1 MGRWRAISIPSMNY
15 VAGASR
21 EQSLLFPE
29 VIDDYITPENPV
41 RFIDAFV
48 EGLALEELGFRHA
61 TLPETGRPPYDP
73 GDLLRLYL
81 YGYLNRVRSSRR
93 LEREAGRNLEV
104 LWLLRKLTPDF
115 KTIAD
120 FRRDNGPAIK
130 AVCRQF
136 TLLCKKL
143 ELFGAELV
151 AIDGSKFA
159 AQNSKDRNFSQKKLK
174 ALLEE
179 IDQRIESYLGELA
192 AADQT
197 DEQADGGT
205 VPDAAGLQEK
215 MAVLKDRRGRYRE
228 LLDGLEQ
235 SGDTQVSLSDP
246 DSRAMSQGAGVT
258 VGYNVQA
265 AVDAKHSLI
274 VATDVTNTTSDL
286 GELGGMAIKAQEA
299 LGVEKLAAV
308 ADKGYY
314 NGKEILACDSVG
326 ITAYVAKPLTS
337 ANTAQGLYGK
347 ESFTYQPEQ
356 NVYVCPAGRE
366 LTYRFSTHEKGRPIH
381 YYRAS
386 DCKSC
391 ELRSHCTRNKANRTI
406 TRLAFEEIQEAMAMR
421 VKANPQIMRKRKA
434 IIEHCFGTIKRSM
447 GYSYFLCRGLTKVKT
462 EISLTVLAYNLKR
475 AINLV
480 GVQAMIEVL
489 G

>member
-1 MGRWRAISIPSMNY
+1 MNY
-15 VAGASR
+15 IAGASR

-29 VIDDYITPENPV
+29 VLDDSLTPENPV
-41 RFIDAFV
+41 RFIDAFFA
-48 EGLALEELGFRHA
+48 ELPLEELGFRHA
-61 TLPETGRPPYDP
+61 VVPETGRPPYDP

-104 LWLLRKLTPDF
+104 LWLLRKLVPDF

-120 FRRDNGPAIK
+120 FRKDNGPAIK
-130 AVCRQF
+130 AVCREF
-136 TLLCKKL
+136 SLLCQKL
-143 ELFGAELV
+143 ELFGGELV

-159 AQNSKDRNFSQKKLK
+159 AQNSKDRNYNQKKLQ

-179 IDQRIESYLGELA
+179 IDLRIERYLGELA
-192 AADQT
+192 AADQSDT
-197 DEQADGGT
+197 QT
-205 VPDAAGLQEK
+205 AAAAPTAAELEAK
-215 MAVLKDRRGRYRE
+215 IATLKERRGRYGE
-228 LLDGLEQ
+228 LLGGLEE
-235 SGDTQVSLSDP
+235 SGATQVSLTDP

-274 VATDVTNTTSDL
+274 VATEVTNRSSDL
-286 GELGGMAIKAQEA
+286 GELGGMAIQAQDA
-299 LGVEKLAAV
+299 LGVKQLSVV

-347 ESFTYQPEQ
+347 ERFTYHPDR

-366 LTYRFSTHEKGRPIH
+366 LTYRFSTQEKRRPIH
-381 YYRAS
+381 YYRAR
-386 DCKSC
+386 DCQSC
-391 ELRSHCTRNKANRTI
+391 ELRKHCTRNKANRTI
-406 TRLAFEEIQEAMAMR
+406 TRLAFEEVQEAMAVR
-421 VKANPQIMRKRKA
+421 VKAQPQLMRRRKA
-434 IIEHCFGTIKRSM
+434 IIEHCFGTIKRTF
-447 GYSYFLCRGLTKVKT
+447 GYYYFLCRGLTKVST
-462 EISLTVLAYNLKR
+462 ELNLTVLAYNLKR
-475 AINLV
+475 ALNLV
-480 GVQAMIEVL
+480 GVPRLTAAL

>member
-1 MGRWRAISIPSMNY
+1 MNY

-48 EGLALEELGFRHA
+48 EELALEALGFRHA
-61 TLPETGRPPYDP
+61 ALPETGRPPYDP
-73 GDLLRLYL
+73 GDLLRLYI

-93 LEREAGRNLEV
+93 LEAEAQRNLEV
-104 LWLLRKLTPDF
+104 LWLLRKLRPDF

-120 FRRDNGPAIK
+120 FRKDNGPAIK

-136 TLLCKKL
+136 TLLCRKL
-143 ELFGAELV
+143 ELFGGELV

-159 AQNSKDRNFSQKKLK
+159 AQNAKDRNFSQKKLQ

-179 IDQRIESYLGELA
+179 IDKRIETYLGELA
-192 AADQT
+192 AT
-197 DEQADGGT
+197 DKAEE
-205 VPDAAGLQEK
+205 VAGSGKAVSASELKEK
-215 MAVLKDRRGRYRE
+215 IAGLKDRQDRYRE
-228 LLDGLEQ
+228 LLEGLVQ
-235 SGDTQVSLSDP
+235 SGDSQVSLSDP

-265 AVDAKHSLI
+265 AVDDKHSLI
-274 VATDVTNTTSDL
+274 VATDVIKTTSDT
-286 GELGGMAIKAQEA
+286 GELGGMAIKAQETLEA
-299 LGVEKLAAV
+299 EQLAVV

-314 NGKEILACDSVG
+314 NGREILACDTVG
-326 ITAYVAKPLTS
+326 ITAYVAKPMTS

-347 ESFTYQPEQ
+347 ESFTYHAQR
-356 NVYVCPAGRE
+356 NCYVCPADRE

-391 ELRSHCTRNKANRTI
+391 ELRKLCTRNKANRTI
-406 TRLAFEEIQEAMAMR
+406 TRLAFEELQEKMAER
-421 VKANPQIMRKRKA
+421 VKAHPQIMRRRKA
-434 IIEHCFGTIKRSM
+434 IIEHCFGTIKRTF
-447 GYSYFLCRGLTKVKT
+447 GYYYFLCRGFARVKT
-462 EISLTVLAYNLKR
+462 ELSLTVLAYNLKR
-475 AINLV
+475 ALNLV
-480 GVQAMIEVL
+480 GVRALIEAL

>member
-1 MGRWRAISIPSMNY
+1 MNY

-48 EGLALEELGFRHA
+48 EELALEALGFRHA
-61 TLPETGRPPYDP
+61 ALPETGRPPYDP

-93 LEREAGRNLEV
+93 LEAEAGRNLEV
-104 LWLLRKLTPDF
+104 IWLLRKLAPDF

-120 FRRDNGPAIK
+120 FRKDNGPALK

-136 TLLCKKL
+136 TLLCRRL
-143 ELFGAELV
+143 ELFGGELV

-159 AQNSKDRNFSQKKLK
+159 AQNAKDRNFSQKKLK

-179 IDQRIESYLGELA
+179 IDKRIEGYLGELA
-192 AADQT
+192 EADRSDAQSSSGAAA
-197 DEQADGGT
+197 QAGG
-205 VPDAAGLQEK
+205 LKEK
-215 MAVLKDRRGRYRE
+215 IAVLKERQGRYRE
-228 LLDGLEQ
+228 LLEGLEQ
-235 SGDTQVSLSDP
+235 SGESQVSLSDP

-265 AVDAKHSLI
+265 AVDDKHSLI
-274 VATDVTNTTSDL
+274 VETDVTNTTSDS

-299 LGVEKLAAV
+299 LGVGKLSVV

-314 NGKEILACDSVG
+314 NGREIMACESVG

-347 ESFTYQPEQ
+347 EKFTYQPEQ
-356 NVYVCPAGRE
+356 NAYVCPAGRE

-386 DCKSC
+386 GCQSC
-391 ELRSHCTRNKANRTI
+391 ELRKSCTRNQANRTI
-406 TRLAFEEIQEAMAMR
+406 TRLAFEEIQEAMAVR
-421 VKANPQIMRKRKA
+421 VKASPRIMKRRKA
-434 IIEHCFGTIKRSM
+434 IIEHCFGTIKRTL
-447 GYSYFLCRGLTKVKT
+447 GYYYFLCRGFARVKT
-462 EISLTVLAYNLKR
+462 ELSLTVLAYNLKR
-475 AINLV
+475 AISLV
-480 GVQAMIEVL
+480 GVPGLIKAL

>member
-1 MGRWRAISIPSMNY
+1 MNY

-48 EGLALEELGFRHA
+48 AELALAPLGFRHA
-61 TLPETGRPPYDP
+61 ILPETGRPPYDP
-73 GDLLRLYL
+73 SDLLRLYL

-93 LEREAGRNLEV
+93 LEAEARRNLEV

-120 FRRDNGPAIK
+120 FRKDNGPAIK

-136 TLLCKKL
+136 TLLCRKL
-143 ELFGAELV
+143 ELFGGELV

-159 AQNSKDRNFSQKKLK
+159 AQNAKDRNFNQKKLA

-179 IDQRIESYLGELA
+179 IDQRIDGYLGTLAEMDQAEEQSAGGAVSAREL
-192 AADQT
+192 
-197 DEQADGGT
+197 QAKIDT
-205 VPDAAGLQEK
+205 LRE
-215 MAVLKDRRGRYRE
+215 RRGRYRG
-228 LLDGLEQ
+228 LLEELEQ
-235 SGDTQVSLSDP
+235 SGESQVSLSDP

-274 VATDVTNTTSDL
+274 VATEVTNKSSDL

-299 LGVEKLAAV
+299 LGVEKLEVV

-314 NGKEILACDSVG
+314 NGKEILVCDSVG

-347 ESFTYQPEQ
+347 ESFTYEPES
-356 NVYVCPAGRE
+356 NRYVCPAGQA
-366 LTYRFSTHEKGRPIH
+366 LTYRFSTQEKGRPIH

-386 DCKSC
+386 HCQSC
-391 ELRSHCTRNKANRTI
+391 ELKSRCTRNRANRTI
-406 TRLAFEEIQEAMAMR
+406 TRLAFEEIQEAMALR
-421 VKANPQIMRKRKA
+421 VKANPQIMKRRKA
-434 IIEHCFGTIKRSM
+434 IIEHCFGTIKRTL
-447 GYSYFLCRGLTKVKT
+447 GYYYFLCRGRAKVQT
-462 EISLTVLAYNLKR
+462 ELSLTVLAYNLKR
-475 AINLV
+475 AISLV
-480 GVQAMIEVL
+480 GVPALIRAL